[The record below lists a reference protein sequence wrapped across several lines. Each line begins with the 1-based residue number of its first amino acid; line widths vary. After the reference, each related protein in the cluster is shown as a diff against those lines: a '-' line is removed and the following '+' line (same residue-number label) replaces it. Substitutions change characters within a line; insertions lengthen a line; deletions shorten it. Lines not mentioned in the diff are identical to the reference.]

1 MQQAGWHVLVVE
13 DEPRMADTIRAY
25 LEAEGYGVSLAHS
38 AGEARLR
45 LREAGDAGRA
55 VEIVVLDWMLPDQSG
70 LELLRE
76 IRPAWPVPV
85 IMVTARSD
93 EVDKLLGLEMGADD
107 YLTKPFSL
115 RELVGRIRAVMRRA
129 RPALFQADEIIGHG
143 DLEVNVSQRRVHR
156 AGREIDLTPREFTL
170 LATLARRPGRVFSR
184 LQLLDAAGGDAFGS
198 SERAVD
204 THVSNLRRNLEPDAA
219 SPRYVLTVPGAG
231 YKLGDRRE
239 GEPR

>member
-13 DEPRMADTIRAY
+13 DEPRMADTIRTY

-38 AGEARLR
+38 AGEARFR
-45 LREAGDAGRA
+45 LREAGDAGRP

-76 IRPAWPVPV
+76 IRPVWPLPV

-129 RPALFQADEIIGHG
+129 RPALFQADEVFGHG
-143 DLEVNVSQRRVHR
+143 DLEVNVSQRRVHL
-156 AGREIDLTPREFTL
+156 AGREVELTPREFNL

-184 LQLLDAAGGDAFGS
+184 LQLLEAAGGDAFGS

-204 THVSNLRRNLEPDAA
+204 THISNLRRKLEPEAA
-219 SPRYVLTVPGAG
+219 APRYVVTVPGAG
-231 YKLGDRRE
+231 YKLGDGGE